1 MIIYGTDLCPD
12 CVACKADL
20 DQAQVSYEYRNITE
34 NLKFMKEF
42 LALRDQKVIFHDVK
56 QSGSIGIPAI
66 LLDSG
71 EVTLSWETLI

>member
-20 DQAQVSYEYRNITE
+20 DKASVAYEYRNITE

-42 LALRDQKVIFHDVK
+42 LALRDQKSVFDDAR
-56 QSGSIGIPAI
+56 QEGYIGIPAI
-66 LLDSG
+66 LLDGG
-71 EVTLSWETLI
+71 EVTLSWEDFK